1 MTEEIVEK
9 KIFEKADF
17 KFNTAYGAYSE
28 KFDQAE
34 DNEEKSRL
42 NELIT
47 KLEAEEITY
56 PEFYEEISKSTA
68 EEEEEDRRYRF
79 HRTRIQGTRKFAAR
93 RAEQKSDRIKRH
105 KR

>member
-9 KIFEKADF
+9 KIFEKSDF

-28 KFDQAE
+28 KFEQAD
-34 DNEEKSRL
+34 DNEERNHL
-42 NELIT
+42 NEMIT
-47 KLEAEEITY
+47 KLEADEITY
-56 PEFYEEISKSTA
+56 PDFYEEISKPS
-68 EEEEEDRRYRF
+68 EEEEDRRYRF
-79 HRTRIQGTRKFAAR
+79 HRSRIQGTRKFAAR

>member
-1 MTEEIVEK
+1 MTEEIIEK

-28 KFDQAE
+28 KFEQAE

-42 NELIT
+42 NELII

-56 PEFYEEISKSTA
+56 PEFYDDISKLT
-68 EEEEEDRRYRF
+68 EEEEDRRYRF
-79 HRTRIQGTRKFAAR
+79 HRSRIQGTRKFAAR

-105 KR
+105 RR

>member
-9 KIFEKADF
+9 KIFEKSDF

-28 KFDQAE
+28 KFELAE
-34 DNEEKSRL
+34 DNEEKKNL

-47 KLEAEEITY
+47 KLDSAEITY
-56 PEFYEEISKSTA
+56 PDFYDEISKST

-79 HRTRIQGTRKFAAR
+79 HRSRIQGTRKFAAR
-93 RAEQKSDRIKRH
+93 RAEQKTDRIKRH
-105 KR
+105 RR

>member
-9 KIFEKADF
+9 KIFEKSDF

-28 KFDQAE
+28 KFDKT
-34 DNEEKSRL
+34 EESDERKHL

-47 KLEAEEITY
+47 KLEADEITY
-56 PEFYEEISKSTA
+56 PDFYDEISKSS

-79 HRTRIQGTRKFAAR
+79 HRSRIQGTRKFAAR